1 MDHIILDNTE
11 ILEEMLCAMKIQE
24 HMIKQVV
31 KERTDISKKRLD
43 AINRTVDQLTA
54 QLINQRVL
62 RRLKICL

>member
-62 RRLKICL
+62 KAA